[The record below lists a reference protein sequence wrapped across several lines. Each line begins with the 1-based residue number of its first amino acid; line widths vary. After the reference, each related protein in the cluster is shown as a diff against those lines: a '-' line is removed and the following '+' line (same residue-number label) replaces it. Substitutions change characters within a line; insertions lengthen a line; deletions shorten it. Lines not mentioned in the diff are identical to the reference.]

1 MATNNKSLLTGNG
14 FAVGRKSAH
23 HAHGFGDD
31 LNRQLMDA
39 LQQSEERCQQLEA
52 ALQESEIRFRHLSDA
67 APVMVWMSGTDQLC
81 HYFNQPWLDFTGHT
95 LEQEMGNGWAEDIHP
110 DDLQRCLDTY
120 MTAFDNRQP
129 FKMDYRLR
137 RFDGVYRWVLGI
149 GTPRLTLEGEFL
161 GYIGSCVD
169 ITERKVAEEEITK
182 LNQSLNQKIKE
193 LETLLE
199 VLPVGIGIAKDR
211 ECRVIQGN
219 KALAKQLRLPS
230 DRNISLSSPT
240 NERPSFKVYFQG
252 RELQPEE
259 LPMQRSA
266 AEGIEIMNLELDVV
280 HDDGQII
287 KLLEYTAPLV
297 DKAGQIFGSVG
308 AFLDITEWKQA
319 EAALRESEER
329 YRILTELTPQLVW
342 MASGDG
348 ELTYCNQYWVD
359 YTGMLLEPSI
369 VSGWV
374 SAAHPDD
381 IAPAIAA
388 WETAIATVTSY
399 ETEIRLRRASDG
411 MYRWHLVRG
420 IPVPHDTGEGFRWLG
435 NAIDIHDRK
444 MAEEALRESEI
455 RFRTMAD
462 NIPQLAWMA
471 DATGYLFWY
480 NQRWFDYTGTTFEQM
495 QGWGWRKVH
504 HPDYLER
511 VEEKYRQHLQAGEA
525 WEDIFPLRGKDGQF
539 RWFLSRALPIRDEQ
553 GNVLR
558 WFGTNTDITEQKQAE
573 STIQQLNE
581 TLEQRIRD
589 RTAQLEAANKELESF
604 SYSVSHDLRAPLR
617 HIDGFINLLQKRL
630 EPLNLDSSCQHY
642 LATISQTAKQA
653 GILIDDLL
661 AFSRMSR
668 TEMQYMTI
676 DMAQLVQEVRGEAEL
691 EAQDRTIHW
700 RIAPLPEVTGDLAMI
715 RQVLRN
721 LLGNAVKYTR
731 LQEQTEITIGYIDQ
745 EQEDIFFV
753 RDNGIGFN
761 EKYLHKLFGIF
772 QRLHSDSQFEG
783 TGIGL
788 ANVQRIIH
796 RHGGRVWAEG
806 TVGGGA
812 TFYFSLPKL

>member
-14 FAVGRKSAH
+14 VAVGRKSVR

-31 LNRQLMDA
+31 LNRQLIDA
-39 LQQSEERCQQLEA
+39 LQQSEERCQRLEA
-52 ALQESEIRFRHLSDA
+52 ALQESENRFRHLSDA

-81 HYFNQPWLDFTGHT
+81 NYFNQSWLDFRGRT
-95 LEQEMGNGWAEDIHP
+95 LEQEMGNGWTEGVHP
-110 DDLQRCLDTY
+110 DDLQCCLETY
-120 MTAFDNRQP
+120 VTAFDSRQP

-137 RFDGVYRWVLGI
+137 RFDGVYRWVLDI
-149 GTPRLTLEGEFL
+149 GTPRFTLEGEFL
-161 GYIGSCVD
+161 GYIGSCMD
-169 ITERKVAEEEITK
+169 ITER
-182 LNQSLNQKIKE
+182 
-193 LETLLE
+193 
-199 VLPVGIGIAKDR
+199 
-211 ECRVIQGN
+211 
-219 KALAKQLRLPS
+219 
-230 DRNISLSSPT
+230 
-240 NERPSFKVYFQG
+240 
-252 RELQPEE
+252 
-259 LPMQRSA
+259 
-266 AEGIEIMNLELDVV
+266 
-280 HDDGQII
+280 
-287 KLLEYTAPLV
+287 
-297 DKAGQIFGSVG
+297 
-308 AFLDITEWKQA
+308 KQA

-342 MASGDG
+342 MASSDG

-359 YTGMLLEPSI
+359 YTGMPLESSI
-369 VSGWV
+369 ASGWV

-381 IAPAIAA
+381 VASAIAA
-388 WETAIATVTSY
+388 WKTAIATVTSY
-399 ETEIRLRRASDG
+399 ETEVRFRRASDG

-420 IPVPHDTGEGFRWLG
+420 IPVPHDPGEGFRWLG

-471 DATGYLFWY
+471 DATGSLFWY

-504 HPDYLER
+504 HPDYLEG
-511 VEEKYRQHLQAGEA
+511 VEEKYRQHLQTGEA
-525 WEDIFPLRGKDGQF
+525 WEDIFPLQGKDGQF

-573 STIQQLNE
+573 ATIQQLNE

-617 HIDGFINLLQKRL
+617 HIDGFISLLRKRL
-630 EPLNLDSSCQHY
+630 QPMNLDATSQHY
-642 LATISQTAKQA
+642 LNTISQTAKQA
-653 GILIDDLL
+653 GVLIDDLL

-668 TEMQYMTI
+668 AEMRYMAI
-676 DMAQLVQEVRGEAEL
+676 DMMQLVQEVKSEVEL
-691 EAQDRTIHW
+691 EAQGRTIHW
-700 RIAPLPEVTGDLAMI
+700 QIAPLPTVTGDLAMI

-731 LQEQTEITIGYIDQ
+731 LQDQAEITIGHVTQ
-745 EQEDIFFV
+745 EQEDILFV

-772 QRLHSDSQFEG
+772 QRLHSDPQFEG

-806 TVGGGA
+806 TMGEGA
-812 TFYFSLPKL
+812 IFYFSLPKLHRVKG